1 MDSLRLILII
11 VGFVI
16 VGGIYFKF
24 RSSDDDLISTL
35 KTIFAPITDKLTTA
49 VPSGSSQQSENSVF
63 DEDDELIP
71 VLTPIRDEPDSSD
84 FEILSAVISGRDRFE
99 EFTKQQE
106 IAFSAV
112 EDTNETGPESLL
124 IVLNIMSPNG
134 HVFTGE
140 GIHAVMTSAGL
151 THGEHKI
158 YHYMCDGLATF
169 SIANAIEPGFFEPTQ
184 LQSIS
189 TPGLAVFMQL
199 PGPVEC
205 RKALDTLLEVS
216 KRLADALSGELCDEN
231 RSVLTQQTISHLK
244 ETIET
249 YRLKQQTSQRNK
261 QRH

>member
-1 MDSLRLILII
+1 MDSLRLILVI
-11 VGFVI
+11 VGLVI

-24 RSSDDDLISTL
+24 RSSDDDLIYTL
-35 KTIFAPITDKLTTA
+35 KKLFAPISNKIATA
-49 VPSGSSQQSENSVF
+49 IPAGVPKFSEPAVLN
-63 DEDDELIP
+63 DDDDLIP
-71 VLTPIRDEPDSSD
+71 VLTPIDDEPDSSD
-84 FEILSAVISGRDRFE
+84 FEALSAVISGRDRFE

-106 IAFSAV
+106 ITFSAV
-112 EDTNETGPESLL
+112 DDTNEKGPESLL
-124 IVLNIMSPNG
+124 IVLNIMSPQG

-158 YHYMCDGLATF
+158 YHYMKDGLATF
-169 SIANAIEPGFFEPTQ
+169 SIANAVEPGFFELSR

-205 RKALDTLLEVS
+205 RQALETLLEVS

-244 ETIET
+244 EKVET

-261 QRH
+261 RH